1 MSVAQD
7 FSQASLIIAQT
18 YVEVRASVPVSA
30 QTAIDAIVGT
40 VVMPERVSEFFEF
53 GYAHRD
59 DLSAELRERVADV
72 GHFAWVN
79 GFWGLGIDGRG
90 SKMETVLRGKDLP
103 KGVDAPAP
111 SGKYGAN
118 DAEMPGAAG

>member
-1 MSVAQD
+1 MAQITD
-7 FSQASLIIAQT
+7 FAAAKILITQNYAALLAALPSKVDQIN
-18 YVEVRASVPVSA
+18 
-30 QTAIDAIVGT
+30 AIVGSA
-40 VVMPERVSEFFEF
+40 VPPEQVSEFFEF
-53 GYAHRD
+53 CYANR
-59 DLSAELRERVADV
+59 AELPAPILVAAADV
-72 GHFAWVN
+72 GNFAWVN